1 VVVRT
6 VIPRPYCPEMRRLDV
21 DTQEIVR
28 LYVEEGL
35 RGAAIADRLGC
46 TPSIVY
52 SRLESAGVRRSRR
65 ARLHREEVVSAY
77 LGGES
82 CLSIGRRAGVAAAT
96 VARHLRSWG
105 VAMRTHAE
113 ALQPVGRVPCPKSRE
128 LRAYLLGFAWGD
140 LAVQPPQGRGITV
153 GITSSTTHE
162 AQVDL
167 IRSAFEPFGKV
178 YVFTCGSVRSLRVS
192 LDSSFRFL
200 LAKYGGAVPPWV
212 AGPTVEAAFA
222 AGYIDAEGS
231 FGVYDGRARFK
242 LDSCD
247 HEVHSWLHAWLDRVG
262 VPFVGRVVERCGER
276 PNGLRLNRDLHR
288 INVNDALGLARLVAT
303 IDPFARHERR
313 RATMAAAVQNVVDR
327 MRARA
332 AP

>member
-65 ARLHREEVVSAY
+65 ARLHREEVASAY

-153 GITSSTTHE
+153 GITSSTTH
-162 AQVDL
+162 
-167 IRSAFEPFGKV
+167 
-178 YVFTCGSVRSLRVS
+178 
-192 LDSSFRFL
+192 
-200 LAKYGGAVPPWV
+200 
-212 AGPTVEAAFA
+212 
-222 AGYIDAEGS
+222 IDAEGS